1 MRLSDT
7 GSGEPLGFTF
17 DGKPVAA
24 VAGDTVASALAAAG
38 IVRVRRST
46 SDDDAM
52 RGVWC
57 GMGVCFDCLV
67 TINGRAG
74 QRACLAKIE
83 GGEEVRS
90 RSPDGTG
97 DDPLAPLAEAP
108 TSPHMPERSV
118 DVLVVGAGPA
128 GLSAALA
135 ARRHGVS
142 VTVLDERARSG
153 GQYYKQM
160 AGGAAPPAD
169 RQGRAGAR
177 LIEAARTAGVELV
190 QDAHVFGAF
199 AADDLVALIDG
210 TAQQFRPKRLILATG
225 AYERPMPFPG
235 WTLPGVM
242 TTGAA
247 QTLERAYDVAPGQ
260 RVVIAGNGP
269 LNFQLAASL
278 VAKGVEVAAVAE
290 ASPRPQRPRLAG
302 GAPDNARRTRPH
314 RGRARLPLA
323 AAAGARAHPLGAYG
337 GHRPW
342 RRQRRGRRS
351 GAHRCSGPTAKRVQQ
366 RPSTA
371 TRFAL
376 ATASSPRPRSPA
388 HSVAGWRSTSG
399 ISAVPPLPPM
409 VMAGPASPMSSPSV
423 MAHASPVPAW
433 PWSAGALQVT
443 PQHAGSPEAAPTKG
457 TPYARPARRAAD

>member
-17 DGKPVAA
+17 DGEPVAA

-67 TINGRAG
+67 TMNGRAG

-97 DDPLAPLAEAP
+97 DDALAPLAEAP

-177 LIEAARTAGVELV
+177 LIEAARAAGVELI

-290 ASPRPQRPRLAG
+290 ASPRPHARDWQAALQATVAAPDLIAAGLGYLWRLRRARVPILWAHRAVTAHGDGSVAAVDLAPIDDAGRPQTGACDDLRLRRALPRLRLHRLGRDRPRPRL
-302 GAPDNARRTRPH
+302 PDGDRRSPPRH
-314 RGRARLPLA
+314 
-323 AAAGARAHPLGAYG
+323 
-337 GHRPW
+337 
-342 RRQRRGRRS
+342 GRRH
-351 GAHRCSGPTAKRVQQ
+351 HR
-366 RPSTA
+366 
-371 TRFAL
+371 
-376 ATASSPRPRSPA
+376 
-388 HSVAGWRSTSG
+388 
-399 ISAVPPLPPM
+399 
-409 VMAGPASPMSSPSV
+409 
-423 MAHASPVPAW
+423 
-433 PWSAGALQVT
+433 
-443 PQHAGSPEAAPTKG
+443 
-457 TPYARPARRAAD
+457 